1 MRTIFTYAKKYIV
14 LAMLSSAFMI
24 AEVALDLI
32 QPRMMARIVN
42 EGILGLGGSGHPD
55 ISLVISV
62 GIRMILLVLLG
73 SITGILSAVFV
84 NLAAQNTGNDLRKDC
99 FARIMHFSFSE
110 VDHFSTGSLIT
121 RTTGDVDQVQHLIS
135 QMVRSVVRCGM
146 FFVGGTY
153 ALVSLNLSFSV
164 ILVVALPLIL
174 ADIIFVVW
182 KTNPLFNL
190 FQKKMDSLNNVI
202 QEDINGIR
210 VVKSFVQEK
219 RENARFDDTQDD
231 LLQTQFKVTMLMTF
245 LRPVMNIVL
254 NLAIVAIILVG
265 GIQVR
270 EGAIMPGTVMAA
282 ITYISQILNG
292 MMLLAMIFQTISRGV
307 VSAGRLSEILNA
319 KPELEE
325 GVLKKTEHLTGRSV
339 GEIVFDHVSFHYPGQ
354 SQEILHDINL
364 RIASGE
370 TVAIVGATGCGKT
383 SLINLIPRFYDV
395 TAGTVKVGRIDVRRY
410 NKATL
415 RNAVT
420 VCLQKSELFAVTI
433 KENIALG
440 NPEAQDEEIREAA
453 RCAQAD
459 SFINEQPDGY
469 DTIVAQGGM
478 SLSGGQRQRV
488 AIARALLRKSPILIL
503 DDSTSALDLKTEA
516 ALYQALRE
524 SYRNITKIMIVQR
537 IASARQADKIIVLDK
552 GTIDANTVVSA
563 LIKTMEEY
571 ANYGFSVME
580 EKLREDKGYF
590 FSNRAFLDIF
600 LQLTDKSQN
609 DIEVPEEP
617 EEL

>member
-42 EGILGLGGSGHPD
+42 EGILGLGGSGHQD
-55 ISLVISV
+55 MSLVISV
-62 GIRMILLVLLG
+62 GIRMILLAMIG

-84 NLAAQNTGNDLRKDC
+84 NLAAQNAGNDLRKDC

-190 FQKKMDSLNNVI
+190 LQKKMDSLNNVI

-325 GVLKKTEHLTGRSV
+325 GV
-339 GEIVFDHVSFHYPGQ
+339 
-354 SQEILHDINL
+354 
-364 RIASGE
+364 
-370 TVAIVGATGCGKT
+370 
-383 SLINLIPRFYDV
+383 
-395 TAGTVKVGRIDVRRY
+395 
-410 NKATL
+410 
-415 RNAVT
+415 
-420 VCLQKSELFAVTI
+420 
-433 KENIALG
+433 
-440 NPEAQDEEIREAA
+440 
-453 RCAQAD
+453 
-459 SFINEQPDGY
+459 
-469 DTIVAQGGM
+469 
-478 SLSGGQRQRV
+478 
-488 AIARALLRKSPILIL
+488 
-503 DDSTSALDLKTEA
+503 
-516 ALYQALRE
+516 
-524 SYRNITKIMIVQR
+524 
-537 IASARQADKIIVLDK
+537 
-552 GTIDANTVVSA
+552 
-563 LIKTMEEY
+563 
-571 ANYGFSVME
+571 
-580 EKLREDKGYF
+580 
-590 FSNRAFLDIF
+590 
-600 LQLTDKSQN
+600 
-609 DIEVPEEP
+609 
-617 EEL
+617 

>member
-1 MRTIFTYAKKYIV
+1 MRTIFSYAKKYII

-55 ISLVISV
+55 ISLVVSV

-84 NLAAQNTGNDLRKDC
+84 NLAAQNAGNDLRKDC

-164 ILVVALPLIL
+164 ILVLELPLIL

-190 FQKKMDSLNNVI
+190 LQKKMDSLNNVI

-420 VCLQKSELFAVTI
+420 VCLQKSELFAATI
-433 KENIALG
+433 RENIALG
-440 NPEAQDEEIREAA
+440 NPDAQDEEIREAA

-469 DTIVAQGGM
+469 DTIVAQGGI

-552 GTIDANTVVSA
+552 GTIDAVGTH
-563 LIKTMEEY
+563 
-571 ANYGFSVME
+571 
-580 EKLREDKGYF
+580 
-590 FSNRAFLDIF
+590 
-600 LQLTDKSQN
+600 
-609 DIEVPEEP
+609 
-617 EEL
+617 EELLKESQVYRDIYESQSKNDEGGESRE

>member
-1 MRTIFTYAKKYIV
+1 MRTIFSYAKKYIV

-55 ISLVISV
+55 ISLVVSV

-84 NLAAQNTGNDLRKDC
+84 NLAAQNAGNDLRKDC

-121 RTTGDVDQVQHLIS
+121 RTTSDVDQVQHLIS

-190 FQKKMDSLNNVI
+190 LQKKMDALNNVI

-292 MMLLAMIFQTISRGV
+292 MMMLAMIFQTISRGV

-440 NPEAQDEEIREAA
+440 SPDVQDEEIREAA

-488 AIARALLRKSPILIL
+488 AIARALLRKSPVLIL

-524 SYRNITKIMIVQR
+524 SYQNITKIMIVQR

-552 GTIDANTVVSA
+552 GTIDAVGTH
-563 LIKTMEEY
+563 
-571 ANYGFSVME
+571 
-580 EKLREDKGYF
+580 
-590 FSNRAFLDIF
+590 
-600 LQLTDKSQN
+600 
-609 DIEVPEEP
+609 
-617 EEL
+617 EELLKDSQVYRDIYESQSKSDEGGEIRE

>member
-84 NLAAQNTGNDLRKDC
+84 NLAAQNAGNDLRKDC

-219 RENARFDDTQDD
+219 RENTRFDDTQDD
-231 LLQTQFKVTMLMTF
+231 LLQTQFKVTMLMT
-245 LRPVMNIVL
+245 
-254 NLAIVAIILVG
+254 
-265 GIQVR
+265 
-270 EGAIMPGTVMAA
+270 
-282 ITYISQILNG
+282 
-292 MMLLAMIFQTISRGV
+292 
-307 VSAGRLSEILNA
+307 
-319 KPELEE
+319 
-325 GVLKKTEHLTGRSV
+325 
-339 GEIVFDHVSFHYPGQ
+339 
-354 SQEILHDINL
+354 
-364 RIASGE
+364 
-370 TVAIVGATGCGKT
+370 
-383 SLINLIPRFYDV
+383 
-395 TAGTVKVGRIDVRRY
+395 
-410 NKATL
+410 
-415 RNAVT
+415 
-420 VCLQKSELFAVTI
+420 
-433 KENIALG
+433 
-440 NPEAQDEEIREAA
+440 
-453 RCAQAD
+453 
-459 SFINEQPDGY
+459 
-469 DTIVAQGGM
+469 
-478 SLSGGQRQRV
+478 
-488 AIARALLRKSPILIL
+488 
-503 DDSTSALDLKTEA
+503 
-516 ALYQALRE
+516 
-524 SYRNITKIMIVQR
+524 
-537 IASARQADKIIVLDK
+537 
-552 GTIDANTVVSA
+552 
-563 LIKTMEEY
+563 
-571 ANYGFSVME
+571 
-580 EKLREDKGYF
+580 
-590 FSNRAFLDIF
+590 
-600 LQLTDKSQN
+600 
-609 DIEVPEEP
+609 
-617 EEL
+617 

>member
-1 MRTIFTYAKKYIV
+1 MLRYMKKYWIFAL
-14 LAMLSSAFMI
+14 LAALFMI
-24 AEVALDLI
+24 GEVAADMI
-32 QPRMMARIVN
+32 QPKLMARIVDD
-42 EGILGLGGSGHPD
+42 GILGLSGNGTPD
-55 ISLVISV
+55 IALITTV
-62 GIRMILLVLLG
+62 GIRMLLIVLAGGLF
-73 SITGILSAVFV
+73 GILC
-84 NLAAQNTGNDLRKDC
+84 AAMTNICGQSYGNEVRKAC
-99 FARIMHFSFSE
+99 FSRIMGMSFEQTDS
-110 VDHFSTGSLIT
+110 FTTGSLIT
-121 RTTGDVDQVQHLIS
+121 RVTNDVSQVQRLV
-135 QMVRSVVRCGM
+135 MSVVRGLIRSSM
-146 FFVGGTY
+146 FLIAGTFT
-153 ALVSLNLSFSV
+153 LLSLNVHFNIVVACAFPLV
-164 ILVVALPLIL
+164 ILDIVFIL
-174 ADIIFVVW
+174 W

-190 FQKKMDSLNNVI
+190 LQKKMDSLNNVI

-440 NPEAQDEEIREAA
+440 NPDAQDEEIREAA

-552 GTIDANTVVSA
+552 GTIDAVGTH
-563 LIKTMEEY
+563 EELLKESQVY
-571 ANYGFSVME
+571 
-580 EKLREDKGYF
+580 R
-590 FSNRAFLDIF
+590 DIYE
-600 LQLTDKSQN
+600 SQN
-609 DIEVPEEP
+609 KNDEGGESRE
-617 EEL
+617 

>member
-14 LAMLSSAFMI
+14 LAMLSSAFMM

-55 ISLVISV
+55 ISLVVSV

-84 NLAAQNTGNDLRKDC
+84 NLAAQNAGNDLRKDC

-121 RTTGDVDQVQHLIS
+121 RTTSDVDQVQHLIS

-182 KTNPLFNL
+182 KTNPLFSL
-190 FQKKMDSLNNVI
+190 LQKKMDSLNNVI

-219 RENARFDDTQDD
+219 RENERFDDTQDD

-292 MMLLAMIFQTISRGV
+292 MMMLAMIFQTISRGV

-440 NPEAQDEEIREAA
+440 NPEAGEEEIREAA

-524 SYRNITKIMIVQR
+524 SYQNITKIMIVQR

-552 GTIDANTVVSA
+552 GTVDAVGTH
-563 LIKTMEEY
+563 
-571 ANYGFSVME
+571 
-580 EKLREDKGYF
+580 
-590 FSNRAFLDIF
+590 
-600 LQLTDKSQN
+600 
-609 DIEVPEEP
+609 
-617 EEL
+617 EELLKDSQVYRDIYESQSKNDEGGESRE

>member
-1 MRTIFTYAKKYIV
+1 MRTIFSYAKKYIV
-14 LAMLSSAFMI
+14 LALLSSAFMI

-55 ISLVISV
+55 ISLVVSV

-84 NLAAQNTGNDLRKDC
+84 NLAAQNAGNDLRKDC

-121 RTTGDVDQVQHLIS
+121 RTTSDVDQVQHLIS

-190 FQKKMDSLNNVI
+190 LQKKMDSLNNVI

-219 RENARFDDTQDD
+219 RENERFDDTQDD

-292 MMLLAMIFQTISRGV
+292 MMMLAMIFQTISRGV

-325 GVLKKTEHLTGRSV
+325 GGLKKTEHLTGRSV

-433 KENIALG
+433 RENIALG
-440 NPEAQDEEIREAA
+440 NPEAGEEEIREAA

-524 SYRNITKIMIVQR
+524 SYQNITKIMIVQR
-537 IASARQADKIIVLDK
+537 IASARQADKIVVLDK
-552 GTIDANTVVSA
+552 GTIDAVGTH
-563 LIKTMEEY
+563 
-571 ANYGFSVME
+571 
-580 EKLREDKGYF
+580 
-590 FSNRAFLDIF
+590 
-600 LQLTDKSQN
+600 
-609 DIEVPEEP
+609 
-617 EEL
+617 EELLKDSRVYRDIYESQSKNDEGGESRE

>member
-1 MRTIFTYAKKYIV
+1 M
-14 LAMLSSAFMI
+14 
-24 AEVALDLI
+24 
-32 QPRMMARIVN
+32 
-42 EGILGLGGSGHPD
+42 
-55 ISLVISV
+55 
-62 GIRMILLVLLG
+62 
-73 SITGILSAVFV
+73 
-84 NLAAQNTGNDLRKDC
+84 
-99 FARIMHFSFSE
+99 
-110 VDHFSTGSLIT
+110 
-121 RTTGDVDQVQHLIS
+121 
-135 QMVRSVVRCGM
+135 
-146 FFVGGTY
+146 
-153 ALVSLNLSFSV
+153 
-164 ILVVALPLIL
+164 
-174 ADIIFVVW
+174 
-182 KTNPLFNL
+182 
-190 FQKKMDSLNNVI
+190 
-202 QEDINGIR
+202 
-210 VVKSFVQEK
+210 
-219 RENARFDDTQDD
+219 
-231 LLQTQFKVTMLMTF
+231 
-245 LRPVMNIVL
+245 
-254 NLAIVAIILVG
+254 
-265 GIQVR
+265 
-270 EGAIMPGTVMAA
+270 
-282 ITYISQILNG
+282 
-292 MMLLAMIFQTISRGV
+292 
-307 VSAGRLSEILNA
+307 
-319 KPELEE
+319 
-325 GVLKKTEHLTGRSV
+325 
-339 GEIVFDHVSFHYPGQ
+339 SFHYPGQ

-440 NPEAQDEEIREAA
+440 NPDAQDEEIREAA

-552 GTIDANTVVSA
+552 GTIDAVGTH
-563 LIKTMEEY
+563 EELLKESQVY
-571 ANYGFSVME
+571 
-580 EKLREDKGYF
+580 R
-590 FSNRAFLDIF
+590 DIYE
-600 LQLTDKSQN
+600 SQN
-609 DIEVPEEP
+609 KNDEGGESRE
-617 EEL
+617 